1 MTPELIESPERF
13 KKLRI
18 QLSHNLIVGIIYH
31 KQQREAEEII
41 RALTV
46 IQERNP
52 NIKIALVNDSSVLPE
67 AVKSK
72 AISSIIIIRH
82 PIFEEFG
89 GLVED
94 VIIHHLEDGFTIDE
108 D

>member
-1 MTPELIESPERF
+1 MESSTTNNRERQRRSLEPLPLFRRETPTSRLPYPS
-13 KKLRI
+13 KL
-18 QLSHNLIVGIIYH
+18 SV
-31 KQQREAEEII
+31 
-41 RALTV
+41 
-46 IQERNP
+46 P
-52 NIKIALVNDSSVLPE
+52 KIDDLWFHILVNDSSVLPE
-67 AVKSK
+67 VVKSK